1 MTRCSRRPIAFPGQG
16 KPVDRRCGRF
26 PSISFLDKRR
36 HQTTPIA
43 QYRSHCGIRMHLQP
57 ARHPTA
63 ARHRTDGSTAAFRDP
78 ETSPLPLRALYGR
91 RRSCGVS
98 QKTWAIPK
106 RKANQPNR
114 LRPPIRRKGSACE
127 KQAAGDGRIGYSIL
141 ESGMAMHAE
150 AARNR
155 NAGRHARDA
164 NPKAARIAMRA
175 AKTSAKRPRATPNCR
190 RSSNPNPLHSCSR
203 WGSS

>member
-1 MTRCSRRPIAFPGQG
+1 MTRCSRRPVAFPRQG

-26 PSISFLDKRR
+26 LPIGFLNKRR

-63 ARHRTDGSTAAFRDP
+63 ARHRIDGSTAVCRDP

-91 RRSCGVS
+91 RRSGGVS

-106 RKANQPNR
+106 KKANQPNR
-114 LRPPIRRKGSACE
+114 FRLPIRRKGSTHE
-127 KQAAGDGRIGYSIL
+127 KRAAGDGRIGYSIL

-150 AARNR
+150 MARNR
-155 NAGRHARDA
+155 KASRHARDA

-175 AKTSAKRPRATPNCR
+175 AETSAKRPCALHQTASAA
-190 RSSNPNPLHSCSR
+190 RS
-203 WGSS
+203 